1 MLVYYSK
8 DDNKDNIPDKYQI
21 TFTYVSADEEKGTV
35 TGTTSEIVTV
45 QTIQRDEVTGVIT
58 AVSEKTPQ
66 HPTQPSTVKAEAGYK
81 LTSGQIMQGNHSM
94 MIQHWKQSLT
104 LKIRLSQHILQ
115 NELIFIMRSITSMKM
130 PMAL

>member
-1 MLVYYSK
+1 M
-8 DDNKDNIPDKYQI
+8 
-21 TFTYVSADEEKGTV
+21 

-81 LTSGQIMQGNHSM
+81 FDKWT
-94 MIQHWKQSLT
+94 
-104 LKIRLSQHILQ
+104 R
-115 NELIFIMRSITSMKM
+115 
-130 PMAL
+130 